1 MIELTVVLK
10 SKDMSSNNYT
20 FITLMKGDD
29 AAAVEKSV
37 FSRPKDAFL
46 PLRSD
51 SSDAVFVSMSDVS
64 FVSIKHINDNL
75 VTNQTAEPVSAPSA
89 QGAPP
94 AMPTPPAP
102 AQEEGQKFD
111 ISDIASA

>member
-37 FSRPKDAFL
+37 FSRPKDAF
-46 PLRSD
+46 
-51 SSDAVFVSMSDVS
+51 FVSMSDVS